1 MNKKLLLAVL
11 AGALLLT
18 TVFGVA
24 LAQGTNPPAPDDE
37 YQYGQRSPFPWGGRG
52 MMGGMMGRMFGDND
66 DDMSGMMG
74 MMGMSGMMNMPGMGM
89 MGMMGGN
96 GWAVYDAVAAAL
108 KLTPTQLFE
117 QLHSGK
123 TLSEIADAQGV
134 ALADVTAAA
143 QTAMR
148 DAMKAR
154 IEAAVKAGQLTQEQ
168 ADQMLKALEQGN
180 MGGGMMGRGGFF
192 RNWRGLPF
200 SGGQQKQT
208 PGTDF

>member
-1 MNKKLLLAVL
+1 MNRKLLLALL

-52 MMGGMMGRMFGDND
+52 MFGGMMGRLFGDKD
-66 DDMSGMMG
+66 DDASGMMG
-74 MMGMSGMMNMPGMGM
+74 MMPGMGM
-89 MGMMGGN
+89 MGGSGLFGAN
-96 GWAVYDAVAAAL
+96 GEGWQVYDAVAAAL

-117 QLHSGK
+117 QLHAGK
-123 TLSEIADAQGV
+123 TLAEIADAQGV

-154 IEAAVKAGQLTQEQ
+154 IAQAVKDGRLTQAQ

-200 SGGQQKQT
+200 SSGQQQT